1 MMQITAILTKD
12 IPTVD
17 KDIERAE
24 AKIEQADKE
33 LKEAIKKEEDAEFL
47 YEELEYLKRIYRYLG
62 REKSSLRHEVFQ
74 LRRIHGSN
82 TLSKFA
88 FKIDENDDF
97 PRNDGG
103 RVLFKRDH
111 FIKTVARMVLEKK
124 GDYSSHYWRAPPG
137 SGKTVFLK
145 LLGRELASSGCDVYM
160 IYSAAMLDSY
170 DDNYF
175 IELAKQAGDKPVV
188 VLIDDVQT
196 NLFSSQ
202 WLYLLKGFKP
212 ANLVVLGVGV
222 CTLPDYSPQ
231 FFERYPELYD
241 SFPMFF
247 TADDLPEMIE
257 YFAKRFPCHGEHAI
271 SEVCQRMLTFTSG
284 HVFPFVKFVNH
295 LLDSTQELNPETI
308 DTYLSSEEFS
318 KSDVYKEVRER
329 CFSDINGSSQ
339 SKLFRRRNRFG

>member
-1 MMQITAILTKD
+1 MRSARRHVHNASRSMMQITAILTKD

-88 FKIDENDDF
+88 FKIDENDEF
-97 PRNDGG
+97 YLHGGG

-111 FIKTVARMVLEKK
+111 FIKGVASMVLKK
-124 GDYSSHYWRAPPG
+124 NKERGEYSSHYWRAPPG

-145 LLGRELASSGCDVYM
+145 LLGRELASSGYDVYM

-170 DDNYF
+170 DENYF
-175 IELAKQAGDKPVV
+175 TELAKQAGDKPVV
-188 VLIDDVQT
+188 LLIDEVQNT
-196 NLFSSQ
+196 SMSSHWQ
-202 WLYLLKGFKP
+202 DLLKEFKP
-212 ANLVVLGVGV
+212 ANLVVLGVGEH
-222 CTLPDYSPQ
+222 PH
-231 FFERYPELYD
+231 FFLLNLINNIL
-241 SFPMFF
+241 SS
-247 TADDLPEMIE
+247 TTN
-257 YFAKRFPCHGEHAI
+257 FPC
-271 SEVCQRMLTFTSG
+271 
-284 HVFPFVKFVNH
+284 
-295 LLDSTQELNPETI
+295 
-308 DTYLSSEEFS
+308 SSLPTTCL
-318 KSDVYKEVRER
+318 K
-329 CFSDINGSSQ
+329 
-339 SKLFRRRNRFG
+339 